1 MAIDSAV
8 KRSSAINPR
17 SPWRGILP
25 IPDGSSSATERATV
39 VYLYGGLA
47 EAGGS
52 DTTPDQFDGET
63 KAGQALSATVTFA
76 DVTPVGYDSAADIS
90 VSNGSYRINAGS
102 YTTSPGTLSPGDS
115 FTARNTSS
123 ASYLTNVDTVVTVG
137 GVSATYRS
145 TTEGDPANSAYLD
158 APFSLNWWSEP

>member
-25 IPDGSSSATERATV
+25 IPDGTTTPAERATV

-47 EAGGS
+47 AAAAS
-52 DTTPDQFDGET
+52 DTTPDQFSGET
-63 KAGQALSATVTFA
+63 KTGQALSATVTFA
-76 DVTPVGYDSAADIS
+76 AVTPVGYDTATTISITGGTYSINGGAYTASA
-90 VSNGSYRINAGS
+90 
-102 YTTSPGTLSPGDS
+102 GTLSPGDT

-123 ASYLTNVDTVVTVG
+123 GSYLTGVDTVITLDG
-137 GVSATYRS
+137 SVSATYRS
-145 TTEGDPANSAYLD
+145 ITLGDPAIQGYIRR
-158 APFSLNWWSEP
+158 PFNFNWWKS